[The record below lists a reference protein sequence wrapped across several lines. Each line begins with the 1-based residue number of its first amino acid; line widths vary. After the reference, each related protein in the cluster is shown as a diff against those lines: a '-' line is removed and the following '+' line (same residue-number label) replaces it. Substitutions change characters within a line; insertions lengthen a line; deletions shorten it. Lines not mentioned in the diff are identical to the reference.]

1 MAINPRIDDLLLEK
15 DLTISV
21 CESCTGGMLGATIT
35 NIAGSSHYFLGG
47 IIAYSDRVK
56 KNVAGV
62 SSGTLERY
70 GAVSAQTAKEMA
82 HAVKQRMKSDIGVA
96 VTGVAGPG
104 GGTAKKPVGLVY
116 IAVAFREKMVVRR
129 FLFAGGRQA
138 VRRLSVQNALAVV
151 REVICGG

>member
-35 NIAGSSHYFLGG
+35 NIAGSSRYFLGG

>member
-35 NIAGSSHYFLGG
+35 NIAGSSRYFLGG

-56 KNVAGV
+56 KNVTGV